1 MQRIAVLKQRTL
13 ETMINAIRNPVQE
26 YLVDAAQR
34 WVLLLD
40 TLRQRG
46 NRSLEESTK
55 VAPHVLEFEFE
66 HILDGKTLPRP
77 TNYQLVRII
86 PPPGTQIDP
95 ARPPFVVVDPRAGHG
110 PGIGGMKHDSEI
122 GAAFAAGHPCYFI
135 GFLREP
141 VPGQTVE
148 DVCRT
153 EARFLEEVIARH
165 PEAEGKPVVVAN
177 CQAGWQMMMTA
188 ALRPELTGPIMLVGS
203 PLSYW
208 GGVRGKNPLRYL
220 GGLLGGTWLTAL
232 AGDMGAGR
240 FDGANL
246 IANFESMN
254 PGNTYWKKLYNV
266 YSNIDEEAPRYLEF
280 ETWWGTPVLMNAE
293 EMQWIADELF
303 IGNKLSTGQLRASD
317 GTRIDLRNVTSP
329 IIVFCS
335 WGDDITP
342 PQQALGWIT
351 DLYDHESEI
360 VAAGQT
366 IVYTMHAS
374 VGHLGIFVSGKVAN
388 KEHTEF
394 AQCME
399 MIDLMPPGLY
409 EAVITEEP
417 SGSDP
422 GVQNGKYLLR
432 LEVRTLDDIRKLGEN
447 PAEDERRFATVAR
460 VSEVNKSLYRTF
472 AAPVVRSLFPEP
484 VARVV
489 QQLHP
494 NRLKF
499 SLLSD
504 RNPLLLPVKALAESV
519 RARRQKASADNPL
532 LSLERAASSWL
543 ASALDGWGAM
553 RGRLQ
558 EATFLTVYGLPAV
571 QALAGFSPGTSER
584 RHAERD
590 LSREIAEERSRSE
603 LRTRY
608 ESGGFLEAL
617 ARALVYIRLPE
628 GRIDERGF
636 AMLTSLRAEAPEEDR
651 RSLTELKQLLKEQ
664 FFLVRLDEER
674 ALESL
679 PALLPPDP
687 EKRRHGL
694 GIVQRMLSAEDAL
707 SSEGVRRLQRIQA
720 LFEARPLLAASSG
733 TIPERGGGRRSA
745 G

>member
-1 MQRIAVLKQRTL
+1 
-13 ETMINAIRNPVQE
+13 
-26 YLVDAAQR
+26 
-34 WVLLLD
+34 
-40 TLRQRG
+40 
-46 NRSLEESTK
+46 
-55 VAPHVLEFEFE
+55 
-66 HILDGKTLPRP
+66 
-77 TNYQLVRII
+77 
-86 PPPGTQIDP
+86 
-95 ARPPFVVVDPRAGHG
+95 
-110 PGIGGMKHDSEI
+110 
-122 GAAFAAGHPCYFI
+122 
-135 GFLREP
+135 
-141 VPGQTVE
+141 
-148 DVCRT
+148 
-153 EARFLEEVIARH
+153 
-165 PEAEGKPVVVAN
+165 
-177 CQAGWQMMMTA
+177 
-188 ALRPELTGPIMLVGS
+188 
-203 PLSYW
+203 
-208 GGVRGKNPLRYL
+208 
-220 GGLLGGTWLTAL
+220 
-232 AGDMGAGR
+232 
-240 FDGANL
+240 
-246 IANFESMN
+246 
-254 PGNTYWKKLYNV
+254 
-266 YSNIDEEAPRYLEF
+266 
-280 ETWWGTPVLMNAE
+280 AE

-351 DLYDHESEI
+351 DLYDHEREI

-366 IVYTMHAS
+366 IVYTMHDS
-374 VGHLGIFVSGKVAN
+374 IGHLGIFVSGKVAN

-422 GVQNGKYLLR
+422 GVQNGKYRLR
-432 LEVRTLDDIRKLGEN
+432 LEVRTLEDIRKLGVN
-447 PAEDERRFATVAR
+447 PPEDERRFATVAR

-472 AAPVVRSLFPEP
+472 AAPVVRSVFPEP
-484 VARVV
+484 VAKVV

-494 NRLKF
+494 NRLRF

-504 RNPLLLPVKALAESV
+504 RNPLLRPVKALADSV
-519 RARRQKASADNPL
+519 RTRRQKVSADNPL

-558 EATFLTVYGLPAV
+558 EATFLGVYGLPAV

-590 LSREIAEERSRSE
+590 LSREIAQERSRSE

-617 ARALVYIRLPE
+617 ARALVYIRIPE

-651 RSLTELKQLLKEQ
+651 RSLTQLKQLLKEQ

-674 ALESL
+674 ALETL
-679 PALLPPDP
+679 PALLPSDP

-694 GIVQRMLSAEDAL
+694 GMVQRMLSAEDAL
-707 SSEGVRRLQRIQA
+707 SPEGVRRLQRIQA
-720 LFEARPLLAASSG
+720 LFEPRPLLAASGG
-733 TIPERGGGRRSA
+733 TSSVTRPERGGKRSA

>member
-1 MQRIAVLKQRTL
+1 
-13 ETMINAIRNPVQE
+13 MINAIRNPVQE

-34 WVLLLD
+34 LVLLLD

-46 NRSLEESTK
+46 NRSLEASTK

-86 PPPGTQIDP
+86 PPPGTRIDP

-122 GAAFAAGHPCYFI
+122 GAAFAAGHPCYFV

-188 ALRPELTGPIMLVGS
+188 ALRPELTGPILLVGS

-208 GGVRGKNPLRYL
+208 AGVRGTNPLRYL

-232 AGDMGAGR
+232 AGDIGAGR

-254 PGNTYWKKLYNV
+254 PGNTYWKKLYNL

-366 IVYTMHAS
+366 IVYTMHDS
-374 VGHLGIFVSGKVAN
+374 IGHLGIFVSGKVAN

-394 AQCME
+394 ARCME

-422 GVQNGKYLLR
+422 GVKNGNYRLR
-432 LEVRTLDDIRKLGEN
+432 LEVRTLEDIRKLGEN

-484 VARVV
+484 VARIV

-494 NRLKF
+494 NRLRF

-504 RNPLLLPVKALAESV
+504 RNPLLWPVKVLADSV
-519 RARRQKASADNPL
+519 RTRRQKPSADNPV
-532 LSLERAASSWL
+532 LSVERRASSWI

-558 EATFLTVYGLPAV
+558 EATFLTIYGLPAV

-590 LSREIAEERSRSE
+590 LSREIAQERSRSE

-608 ESGGFLEAL
+608 GSGGFLEAL

-636 AMLTSLRAEAPEEDR
+636 AMLTLLRAEAPAEDR

-664 FFLVRLDEER
+664 FCLVRLDEER

-694 GIVQRMLSAEDAL
+694 AILQRMLGAEDAL
-707 SSEGVRRLQRIQA
+707 SPEGVRRLQRIQA
-720 LFEARPLLAASSG
+720 LFEPRPLLAAASG
-733 TIPERGGGRRSA
+733 TAPEPGSGGRA
-745 G
+745 VG